1 MDLENRVNK
10 FRPEMKEN
18 IIRDLWEGKLTL
30 QTVAVKNQTTIST
43 VYQIAKKNGLRRR
56 DRKAGEAQSV

>member
-43 VYQIAKKNGLRRR
+43 VYQIAKKNGLRGR